1 MNVIQQEALA
11 KAVGLTREQLAE
23 SLIEREALANIGA
36 ADAAQARARFDQLV
50 ATYGY
55 EKAIQELGDER
66 YGQQLAS
73 QSLQDRF
80 NKSIEKLREL
90 FVSLAEPVL
99 QIISPFVDLVTSILP
114 LIQTLLYPITK
125 TVQFIGS
132 IFGKITGGLTTGSQK
147 LTAGVTKSLVTGDDV
162 ISPGYG
168 ERMIL
173 SPEGTVALNNQDTVV
188 AGTSLNQGG
197 SSNNEVVALLRE
209 LITEVKA
216 GGTITIDGQAV
227 GKALTM
233 ASYSTGS

>member
-1 MNVIQQEALA
+1 M
-11 KAVGLTREQLAE
+11 
-23 SLIEREALANIGA
+23 
-36 ADAAQARARFDQLV
+36 
-50 ATYGY
+50 
-55 EKAIQELGDER
+55 
-66 YGQQLAS
+66 
-73 QSLQDRF
+73 
-80 NKSIEKLREL
+80 
-90 FVSLAEPVL
+90 
-99 QIISPFVDLVTSILP
+99 
-114 LIQTLLYPITK
+114 
-125 TVQFIGS
+125 
-132 IFGKITGGLTTGSQK
+132 
-147 LTAGVTKSLVTGDDV
+147 TGDDV